1 MGRLQQERSAET
13 KQRLMEATVACLNE
27 RGYANLT
34 TAEVAARAGVSKGAQ
49 LYHFPK
55 KDDLVVA
62 ALEYLFAQRLDAS
75 REAIRNLPAE
85 KNERVAAVIDVLWPV
100 YTGPTFYAWLELVIA
115 SRTDVAL
122 REAVART
129 TARFSREVRQTWR
142 EAFGRPTDDPEQFLP
157 LDSAINGLL
166 ASMAIGRVLAEQDGG
181 ATDRNHTEMLGW
193 LKRIGNFLLQSIEA
207 QRRVV

>member
-1 MGRLQQERSAET
+1 
-13 KQRLMEATVACLNE
+13 MEATVACLNE

-62 ALEYLFAQRLDAS
+62 ALEYLFAQRVAAS
-75 REAIRNLPAE
+75 REAIRDLPAK
-85 KNERVAAVIDVLWPV
+85 KNEKIDALIDVLWPV

-122 REAVART
+122 RQAVART
-129 TARFSREVRQTWR
+129 TERFSHEVRQTWR
-142 EAFGRPTDDPEQFLP
+142 EAFGRPTDDPERFLP
-157 LDSAINGLL
+157 LDSVINGQL
-166 ASMAIGRVLAEQDGG
+166 ASMAIGRLLAEHDEG
-181 ATDRNHTEMLGW
+181 ATDRHHTEMLGW
-193 LKRIGNFLLQSIEA
+193 LKRIGNFLLHGIDA